1 MSETHALTVERVI
14 PGPIE
19 DVFDAW
25 LDPVSMKQ
33 WMKPGPMTLSDAR
46 VDPVVGGK
54 YALMFAG
61 DGQVIPHEG
70 EYREITRPHRLVF
83 TWKSEGAGDTI
94 VTIAF
99 TRLADRKTKLT
110 LTHERF
116 INEGVRDDHR
126 SGWSGILEKL
136 DQTMEARR

>member
-1 MSETHALTVERVI
+1 MSETHSLTVERVI

-19 DVFDAW
+19 EVFDAW

-33 WMKPGPMTLSDAR
+33 WMKPGPMTLSEAT

-54 YALMFAG
+54 YALTFAG
-61 DGQVIPHEG
+61 EGQVIPHEG

-83 TWKSEGAGDTI
+83 TWKSAGTGDTV

-99 TRLADRKTKLT
+99 AKVADRKTKLT

-116 INEGVRDDHR
+116 VSEAVRDGHR
-126 SGWSGILEKL
+126 SGWGGILEKL
-136 DQTMEARR
+136 EQTMEARV